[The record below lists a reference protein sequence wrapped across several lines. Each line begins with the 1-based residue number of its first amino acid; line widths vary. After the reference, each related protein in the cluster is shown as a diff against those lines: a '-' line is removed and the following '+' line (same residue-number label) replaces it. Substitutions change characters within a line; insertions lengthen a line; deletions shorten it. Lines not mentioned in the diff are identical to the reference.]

1 MIPVYDSFEW
11 FSSLLPLLIVLVPA
25 LLLIRLG
32 GARRGVLI
40 VAGVYLLALVAP
52 RLALF
57 HLAFWVVVAALQP
70 LVSATAERERGVLR
84 GLWVLWASLAITL
97 VPMFAWKLWPE
108 SFVVDMNVWTNA
120 VFRSTSNL
128 AEAIDFTAPIVA
140 PIGLSFSSFRAADLL
155 IKSNL
160 GLVDRLSPGRV
171 LAYGVFPPL
180 LVVGPIASYD
190 EVAIALDRPVAVSHE
205 RALLGGTQILIGLF
219 KVFVLAF
226 FLGWSGDIFAL
237 FAEHAAWQVWVALV
251 AFTWF
256 FYVNF
261 SGYSD
266 MAIGAGRLLGGDLRP
281 NFDSPY
287 TKTTPA
293 GFWNSWHI
301 SLTRF
306 LRANVFTAMVGRRAQ
321 RQYAATTVTMVLIGL
336 WHSITWASAVFGLY
350 HAISL
355 VGHRI
360 VEKRRPASPNPAW
373 RFLKPIMVFVWFA
386 LSLPLLQLGLGDAVA
401 FYGSLVGR

>member
-1 MIPVYDSFEW
+1 MIPVYDSFDW
-11 FSSLLPLLIVLVPA
+11 FSSLLPLLAVLVPM
-25 LLLIRLG
+25 LLVIRLG
-32 GARRGVLI
+32 GARRGLLI
-40 VAGVYLLALVAP
+40 VTGLYLLALVAP

-57 HLAFWVVVAALQP
+57 HLVFWVVVGGLQP
-70 LVSATAERERGVLR
+70 IVSVTAERANGLVRGV
-84 GLWVLWASLAITL
+84 WVLWAALAITL
-97 VPMFAWKLWPE
+97 VPMLAWKLWPE
-108 SFVVDMNVWTNA
+108 SFVVEMNVWTNA
-120 VFRSTSNL
+120 VFRGSSDL

-190 EVAIALDRPVAVSHE
+190 EVATTLERPVMIERE
-205 RALLGGTQILIGLF
+205 RALLGGTQILVGLF

-226 FLGWSGDIFAL
+226 FLSWSGDIFVF
-237 FAEHAAWQVWVALV
+237 FAEHAAWRVWVALV

-287 TKTTPA
+287 TTTTPA

-306 LRANVFTAMVGRRAQ
+306 LRTNVFTAMVGRRAR

-336 WHSITWASAVFGLY
+336 WHSITWASAAFGLY
-350 HAISL
+350 HAVSL

-360 VEKRRPASPNPAW
+360 VEKRRPASGHPAW
-373 RFLKPIMVFVWFA
+373 RFLKPMMVFVWFA
-386 LSLPLLQLGLGDAVA
+386 LSLPLLQLDLGDAFE

>member
-1 MIPVYDSFEW
+1 MIPVYDSFDW
-11 FSSLLPLLIVLVPA
+11 FSSLLPLLVVLVPM
-25 LLLIRLG
+25 LLLIRVG
-32 GARRGVLI
+32 GARRALLI
-40 VAGVYLLALVAP
+40 VTGLYLLALVAP

-57 HLAFWVVVAALQP
+57 HLALWIVVAALQP
-70 LVSATAERERGVLR
+70 IVSVTAERTHGLVR
-84 GLWVLWASLAITL
+84 GLWVLWVSLAVTL
-97 VPMFAWKLWPE
+97 LPMLAWKLWPE
-108 SFVVDMNVWTNA
+108 SFVVEMNVWTNA
-120 VFRSTSNL
+120 VFRDTSDL

-155 IKSNL
+155 IKTNL
-160 GLVDRLSPGRV
+160 GLVERLTPGRV

-190 EVAIALDRPVAVSHE
+190 EVAKTLERPIPME
-205 RALLGGTQILIGLF
+205 RDRALRGGTQILVGLF

-226 FLGWSGDIFAL
+226 LLSWSGDIFRL
-237 FAEHAAWQVWVALV
+237 FADNAPWRVWVALV

-266 MAIGAGRLLGGDLRP
+266 MAIGTGRLLGGDLRP
-281 NFDSPY
+281 NFNSPY
-287 TKTTPA
+287 TTTTPA

-306 LRANVFTAMVGRRAQ
+306 LRTNVFTAMVGRRAQ

-336 WHSITWASAVFGLY
+336 WHSITWASLVFGLY
-350 HAISL
+350 HAVSL
-355 VGHRI
+355 VGHRV
-360 VEKRRPASPNPAW
+360 VEKRRPASEHRAW
-373 RFLKPIMVFVWFA
+373 RFLKPVMVFVWFA
-386 LSLPLLQLGLGDAVA
+386 LSLPLLQLDLGDAVA
-401 FYGSLVGR
+401 FYGSLVGV